1 MEDNMNFEEM
11 RNQFAILKDQLN
23 KQEIVSDHLLRETMK
38 AKKSAINSTKRM
50 EYICVAICLVLYP
63 LLGFDNTINPAFII
77 ATCLMV
83 IVSAVATHYIHKPV
97 DNLNFLTDDFATV
110 ARVMAKFKKQYNQWL
125 YYVTPALII
134 PWLCW
139 VCYEFAWKNALEG
152 VNPWFM
158 TSALIVGVIIG
169 GAIGLYYHFKAV
181 NAAQEIMDQIEEEA

>member
-1 MEDNMNFEEM
+1 MNFEEM
-11 RNQFAILKDQLN
+11 RNQFAILKDQLK

-63 LLGFDNTINPAFII
+63 LLGFDNTISPAFII

-97 DNLNFLTDDFATV
+97 DKLNFLTDDFTTV
-110 ARVMAKFKKQYNQWL
+110 ARVMAKFKKQYDQWL

-134 PWLCW
+134 PWLGW
-139 VCYEFAWKNALEG
+139 TCYEFAWKNAPEG
-152 VNPWFM
+152 VNPWIM
-158 TSALIVGVIIG
+158 TSGLIVGVIIG

-181 NAAQEIMDQIEEEA
+181 NAAQEIMDQIEEN

>member
-38 AKKSAINSTKRM
+38 AKKSAINSTKRF

-97 DNLNFLTDDFATV
+97 DDLNFLRDDFTTV

-139 VCYEFAWKNALEG
+139 TCYEFAWKNALEG

-169 GAIGLYYHFKAV
+169 FLIGYYYHRKAV
-181 NAAQEIMDQIEEEA
+181 NAAQEIMDQIEEIE

>member
-11 RNQFAILKDQLN
+11 RNQFAILKDQLK

-38 AKKSAINSTKRM
+38 AKKSAINSTKRF

-83 IVSAVATHYIHKPV
+83 IVNAVATHYIHKPV

-134 PWLCW
+134 PWLGW
-139 VCYEFAWKNALEG
+139 TCYEFAWKNASEG

-158 TSALIVGVIIG
+158 TSAMLVCAIIG
-169 GAIGLYYHFKAV
+169 LIIGLHYHFKAV
-181 NAAQEIMDQIEEEA
+181 NAAQEIMDQIEEN

>member
-1 MEDNMNFEEM
+1 M
-11 RNQFAILKDQLN
+11 RNQFAILKDQLK

-63 LLGFDNTINPAFII
+63 LMGFGKTISPAFII

-97 DNLNFLTDDFATV
+97 DKLNFLTDDFTTV
-110 ARVMAKFKKQYNQWL
+110 AHVMAKFKKQYDQWL

-134 PWLCW
+134 PWLGW
-139 VCYEFAWKNALEG
+139 TCYEFAWKNAPEG
-152 VNPWFM
+152 INPWIM
-158 TSALIVGVIIG
+158 TSGLIVGVIIG

-181 NAAQEIMDQIEEEA
+181 NAAQDIINQIEEN

>member
-1 MEDNMNFEEM
+1 MEEMNFEEM

-23 KQEIVSDHLLRETMK
+23 KQEIISDHLLRETMK

-63 LLGFDNTINPAFII
+63 LLGFDNTISLAFII

-97 DNLNFLTDDFATV
+97 DDLNFMRDDFTTV
-110 ARVMAKFKKQYNQWL
+110 ARVMAKFKKQYDQWL

-139 VCYEFAWKNALEG
+139 VCYEFAWKNAPEG

-181 NAAQEIMDQIEEEA
+181 NAAQDIMNQIEENE

>member
-1 MEDNMNFEEM
+1 MEEMNFEEM

-23 KQEIVSDHLLRETMK
+23 KQEIISDHLLRETMK

-50 EYICVAICLVLYP
+50 EYICVAICLILYP
-63 LLGFDNTINPAFII
+63 LLGFDNTISLAFII

-97 DNLNFLTDDFATV
+97 DDLNFMRDDFTTV
-110 ARVMAKFKKQYNQWL
+110 ARVMAKFKKQYDQWL

-139 VCYEFAWKNALEG
+139 VCYEFAWKNAPEG

-181 NAAQEIMDQIEEEA
+181 NAAQDIMNQIEENE